1 MKQNSINTLKTM
13 NVCRYLPERFIEA
26 RGVDTASRQAVRW
39 QNAEDDDNNSDTLPD
54 SGTHLAAADPR
65 VNKRPGG
72 ELEQQKRRRVAEPKQ
87 TLFTKRDVRAL
98 LKRTHA
104 RVLTSPPV
112 QPSDPRYIHVTDER
126 SWSCYQV
133 MVVREIATRVPMVA
147 ASIRTLKN
155 MVMSDGLK
163 FMRENVEL
171 LASRDFQRYVVRRLH
186 PFAFDCIDAM
196 LLLGVVP
203 VAYEY
208 DPVLQQC
215 WPYVPAIGTY
225 VIKRHTVAG
234 AVRYRFYWTSEAAFR
249 NSWRRELLDIGGG
262 KKVWRWEGRQVC
274 QPGCGPFDSDT
285 GVGGVYDPS
294 VEIIYGLGSEIRDD
308 GGLTSK
314 IAALIPMATQRNQL
328 NRARSI
334 AELNAAAPPLVT
346 EHNHQADVKQSQN
359 LKQSYFASVA
369 APPDIADTPEA
380 IESMTFERNA
390 AQQEAMKAMMRAVE
404 AETGRDSAM
413 QFGVPHE
420 EYRDEVGGTAITKPH
435 AKTAAGVTA
444 QWSTQ
449 FHLGYGRSLVTLPAP
464 HVSTDYV
471 TVLQQM
477 DDEIFAVLGVP
488 KTYVLGEAIKANTD
502 LATNRLSDETQTLK
516 RSVSDI
522 LTHVYNAI
530 FLADDINQYM
540 TSDYRRERLGE
551 STALEPH
558 ALLDE
563 DDLYV
568 IDSMK
573 NVRVTFAK
581 KPSEQPEEL
590 LQMLAFGTIDEAQL
604 CAEFAR
610 RNGFDSSQLC
620 TGKVAKIPDQMK
632 LALVP
637 QFMDFMKLELEKKKH
652 EDTIALQRE
661 TNEQQADLKQ
671 AEMKSKEKQTE
682 TAAKAKAASSAGGGG
697 GAASGGSA
705 KKAKSGGGGGLAA
718 DVAKA
723 SGDKSSGY
731 TGPSLSDISKA
742 ASTLAAAGAAIK
754 KKKEEEKSKASPK

>member
-1 MKQNSINTLKTM
+1 M
-13 NVCRYLPERFIEA
+13 NVCRYLPARFAEA
-26 RGVDTASRQAVRW
+26 RLVDEASRQAVRW
-39 QNAEDDDNNSDTLPD
+39 ENTEEYHDQDDEYEHQCNERFLPD
-54 SGTHLAAADPR
+54 SGTHLAAATDSR
-65 VNKRPGG
+65 KRPSD
-72 ELEQQKRRRVAEPKQ
+72 ELDQPKRRRMSEPKQ
-87 TLFTKRDVRAL
+87 TLFTKRDVKAL
-98 LKRTHA
+98 LRRTHA

-112 QPSDPRYIHVTDER
+112 QPGDPRYIHITEER
-126 SWSCYQV
+126 AWSCYQV

-171 LASRDFQRYVVRRLH
+171 LAARDFGRYIVRRLH
-186 PFAFDCIDAM
+186 PFAFDCVDAM

-249 NSWRRELLDIGGG
+249 NSWRRELMEIGG
-262 KKVWRWEGRQVC
+262 KKVWRWQGRQVC

-314 IAALIPMATQRNQL
+314 IASLIPMATQRNQL
-328 NRARSI
+328 NRARAV

-390 AQQEAMKAMMRAVE
+390 AQKEAMKAMMRAVE
-404 AETGRDSAM
+404 AETGRDASM

-420 EYRDEVGGTAITKPH
+420 EYRDDVGGTAITKPE
-435 AKTAAGVTA
+435 AKTAEGVSA

-471 TVLQQM
+471 SVLQQM

-488 KTYVLGEAIKANTD
+488 KTYVLGDSIRAGTE
-502 LATNRLSDETQTLK
+502 LATNRLSDETQNLK

-540 TSDYRRERLGE
+540 TSDYRRERLSAVG
-551 STALEPH
+551 TDPQQAAPALI
-558 ALLDE
+558 DE
-563 DDLYV
+563 NDLYV

-581 KPSEQPEEL
+581 KPSDQPEEL
-590 LQMLAFGTIDEAQL
+590 LQMLAFGAIDESQL

-620 TGKVAKIPDQMK
+620 TGKAMKIPDEMK

-682 TAAKAKAASSAGGGG
+682 TAAKAKAASGAGSGGG
-697 GAASGGSA
+697 GASGGA
-705 KKAKSGGGGGLAA
+705 KKAKTGGSLAG

-723 SGDKSSGY
+723 SSDKSSGY
-731 TGPSLSDISKA
+731 KGPSLSDISKA

-754 KKKEEEKSKASPK
+754 KKKEEEKAKSPSK